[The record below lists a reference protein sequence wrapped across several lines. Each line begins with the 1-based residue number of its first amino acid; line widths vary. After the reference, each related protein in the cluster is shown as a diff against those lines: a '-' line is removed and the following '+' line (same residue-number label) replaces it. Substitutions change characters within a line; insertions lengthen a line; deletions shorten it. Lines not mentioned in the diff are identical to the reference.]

1 MANLKDPRDREPI
14 ESILEDIRELL
25 GASFIQ
31 SQRNY
36 DMLSIIA
43 DKLGADA
50 KGLSNLHEQGQVLAP
65 SPSFIFEEND
75 EFLNINDPDVIQD
88 TLFDENFENDVI

>member
-1 MANLKDPRDREPI
+1 MTNLSDKNQIPEYKEAIDN
-14 ESILEDIRELL
+14 IRELL
-25 GASFIQ
+25 GAIFIQ

-50 KGLSNLHEQGQVLAP
+50 KGLFELHESGQILAP
-65 SPSFIFEEND
+65 APSFIFEEEDNPLTESMD
-75 EFLNINDPDVIQD
+75 NS
-88 TLFDENFENDVI
+88 TL

>member
-1 MANLKDPRDREPI
+1 MTEFENEK
-14 ESILEDIRELL
+14 SILQDIRDIQENSRELL
-25 GASFIQ
+25 GAIFIQ

-50 KGLSNLHEQGQVLAP
+50 TGLSSLHESGEILAP
-65 SPSFIFEEND
+65 PPSFIIKNE
-75 EFLNINDPDVIQD
+75 QD
-88 TLFDENFENDVI
+88 SDA

>member
-1 MANLKDPRDREPI
+1 MDND
-14 ESILEDIRELL
+14 ILENIRELL
-25 GASFIQ
+25 GALFIQ

-50 KGLSNLHEQGQVLAP
+50 KGLSSLHEQGQVLAP
-65 SPSFIFEEND
+65 PPSFIFED
-75 EFLNINDPDVIQD
+75 EE
-88 TLFDENFENDVI
+88 DENQETIPFEENL

>member
-1 MANLKDPRDREPI
+1 MSNDYRDEI
-14 ESILEDIRELL
+14 DNIRELL
-25 GASFIQ
+25 AAIFIQ

-65 SPSFIFEEND
+65 SPSFMFEDGEQIENS
-75 EFLNINDPDVIQD
+75 NIS
-88 TLFDENFENDVI
+88 E

>member
-1 MANLKDPRDREPI
+1 MGNLGDELNDRDII
-14 ESILEDIRELL
+14 EILSNMRELL
-25 GASFIQ
+25 GAIFIQ

-50 KGLSNLHEQGQVLAP
+50 KGLFAMHESGEILAP
-65 SPSFIFEEND
+65 APSFIFEED
-75 EFLNINDPDVIQD
+75 E
-88 TLFDENFENDVI
+88 ENVKK

>member
-1 MANLKDPRDREPI
+1 MANLKEKDQEPEYTEAI
-14 ESILEDIRELL
+14 NNIRELL
-25 GASFIQ
+25 GAIFIQ

-50 KGLSNLHEQGQVLAP
+50 KGLSKLHEEGQVLAP
-65 SPSFIFEEND
+65 APSFIFEED
-75 EFLNINDPDVIQD
+75 EPISD
-88 TLFDENFENDVI
+88 DEGIVD